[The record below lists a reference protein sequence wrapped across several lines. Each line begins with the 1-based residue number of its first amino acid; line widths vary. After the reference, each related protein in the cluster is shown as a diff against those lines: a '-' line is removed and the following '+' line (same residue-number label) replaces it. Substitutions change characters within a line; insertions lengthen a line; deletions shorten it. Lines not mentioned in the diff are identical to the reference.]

1 MTLPTLNN
9 FPLNQLLSTVILK
22 VLQTIRRRLL
32 LPLQFFL
39 AVFALGVWWGLPRIE
54 RDLTNRAT
62 SLLREMKL
70 EKRVR
75 VIRFDGPVA
84 TLTGSLPDANL
95 RADLIQR
102 LESMESLWGLRV
114 SNPQA
119 IQIIPPSI
127 PVSYRLDFAN
137 REIKLTGNV
146 PGELEKK
153 SLNRKVRILFPKSTV
168 ADMSTIVSN
177 TDVATMSLNL
187 LEHLPDLQENR
198 QLRWVAVDDGQL
210 TVSANLPSEEARQ
223 TFIDSLAAIGT
234 HAHAGDIHIISPPQM
249 ELKFSQNSLIT
260 MSGRL
265 ASAEDQ
271 QIAQNFL
278 KSLFPKMKVAGSFE
292 IEETLG
298 PVEWVFAKLEP
309 LPSLQKL
316 GKLTLCSVADSL
328 PIVEAETPNASS
340 RISLLAA
347 IEAAYDKKVKAR
359 VSIAQPLVKTTEV
372 SALWAEMGEDSTLV
386 ALTVANESEAT
397 LFMEKLSTLFPKMT
411 FKPNI
416 TLKPKLAGARLYLS
430 LLDPLTDI
438 SNIDPNF
445 YLKAFGLVEGRLKV
459 QGIVPD
465 EVTRD
470 RLTGLILRQYS
481 GRVSA
486 QLEVDPAFQLS
497 PDAHWSVTFR
507 PGTMTVKGQVV
518 SKSLGNA
525 LAADLTEAYPGMRME
540 NSLEI
545 TPGGLR
551 PGNWKELL
559 AGLTLVAA
567 PEQTVQVVWHQ
578 DRLALSALTPTEE
591 SKASM
596 EARLGSI
603 YGKMIDTQI
612 EVVSDSALAD
622 KPAVTLVD
630 CTLRIRAG
638 QDDYVSANLPIL
650 QRVLDLMLI
659 HPDLEISIDSHTD
672 AKGTFNANLNT
683 SQNRANTIAKWLG
696 RRGIAAER
704 IKARG
709 FGSRKPVAD
718 MKTEAGRDVNRRIE
732 FHVLPVPTTTSPP
745 LPP

>member
-1 MTLPTLNN
+1 M
-9 FPLNQLLSTVILK
+9 
-22 VLQTIRRRLL
+22 
-32 LPLQFFL
+32 LPLQLFL
-39 AVFALGVWWGLPRIE
+39 AVFALGVWWGMPRIE
-54 RDLTNRAT
+54 KDLTNRAT

-70 EKRVR
+70 EKQVR

-168 ADMSTIVSN
+168 TDMSTIVSN
-177 TDVATMSLNL
+177 TDLATMSLNL
-187 LEHLPDLQENR
+187 LEHLPDLQKNH
-198 QLRWVAVDDGQL
+198 QLRWVTVDDGHL

-223 TFIDSLAAIGT
+223 TITDRLTGIGPQ
-234 HAHAGDIHIISPPQM
+234 AHAEDLHIISPPQM
-249 ELKFSQNSLIT
+249 EMKFSQQSLIT
-260 MSGRL
+260 LSGRL

-271 QIAQNFL
+271 QIALDFV
-278 KSLFPKMKVAGSFE
+278 KSLFPKMKVEGSFE

-298 PVEWVFAKLEP
+298 PVEWIFGKLEP
-309 LPSLQKL
+309 LPSLQKF
-316 GKLTLCSVADSL
+316 GRLTGCRVTDTL
-328 PIVEAETPNASS
+328 PVVEAETPNASS
-340 RISLLAA
+340 RISMIAA
-347 IEAAYDKKVKAR
+347 IDEAFGKKIKAI
-359 VSIAQPLVKTTEV
+359 VGIAQPLVTTTEG
-372 SALWAEMGEDSTLV
+372 SALWAEVGEDITPVS
-386 ALTVANESEAT
+386 LTVTADSEAT
-397 LFMEKLSTLFPKMT
+397 MFMDKLATLFPRMKFQPT
-411 FKPNI
+411 V
-416 TLKPKLAGARLYLS
+416 TLKPKLAAARLYLP
-430 LLDPLTDI
+430 LLDPLADI
-438 SNIDPNF
+438 SNIDSNF
-445 YLKAFGLVEGRLKV
+445 FLKGFGLVDGRLKIK
-459 QGIVPD
+459 GIVPD
-465 EVTRD
+465 EATRD
-470 RLTGLILRQYS
+470 RFSGLILRQHS

-486 QLEVDPAFQLS
+486 QLDVDPTFSLS
-497 PDAHWSVTFR
+497 PDAHWAVTF
-507 PGTMTVKGQVV
+507 GSAGMTIKGQVV
-518 SKSLGNA
+518 SKLLSSA
-525 LAADLTEAYPGMRME
+525 IAADLTEAYPGMQVE
-540 NSLEI
+540 NTLEI

-551 PGNWKELL
+551 AAGWKELL
-559 AGLTLVAA
+559 SGLTLVAA
-567 PEQTVQVVWHQ
+567 PEQTIQIAWHH
-578 DRLALSALTPTEE
+578 DRLTLSARTPSEE
-591 SKASM
+591 TKAAM

-603 YGKMIDTQI
+603 YGNKIDAQI

-630 CTLRIRAG
+630 CTLRVAAG

-659 HPDLEISIDSHTD
+659 HPDLKISIDSHTD
-672 AKGTFNANLNT
+672 ATGTFNANLNT
-683 SQNRANTIAKWLG
+683 SQNRANTIAQWLG
-696 RRGIAAER
+696 RRRIAAER
-704 IKARG
+704 VKARG

-732 FHVLPVPTTTSPP
+732 FHVLPVPTTSSPP